1 MPKQVDPEN
10 FENQSSF
17 NKKFKIALVVA
28 VVILDVL
35 LLLIYFRGSDE
46 EKVTAPQEN
55 QVVVEIPA
63 QPPAQTSTTAQ
74 TPAAENNVDDG
85 SYGAGQYKVG
95 VDIPAGEYLAVGDG
109 YLELTRKPKD
119 NWIFNNNFNNRHYV
133 EGRDGEY
140 IKITAGVRLYP
151 VDKSPKVEFN
161 SDNVIA
167 GQYKIGT
174 DIPAGEYKVT
184 SESQGYFA
192 VWSNSHDNTII
203 ANAFMPGAN
212 ETHYVNVTAGQY
224 LFLRNAHAAL
234 VK

>member
-1 MPKQVDPEN
+1 MPKQVDPED
-10 FENQSSF
+10 FEKQSSF

-35 LLLIYFRGSDE
+35 LLLIYFRDSDE

-55 QVVVEIPA
+55 QVVVEIPV
-63 QPPAQTSTTAQ
+63 QITSNTEPLAT
-74 TPAAENNVDDG
+74 ENTVADDG

-119 NWIFNNNFNNRHYV
+119 NWIFNNNFTNRHYV
-133 EGRDGEY
+133 EGREGEY
-140 IKITAGVRLYP
+140 IKITSGIRLYP
-151 VDKSPKVEFN
+151 VDKAPKVKFN
-161 SDNVIA
+161 PDEVIA

-174 DIPAGEYKVT
+174 DIPAGEYKIT
-184 SESQGYFA
+184 SEGNGYFD
-192 VWSNSHDNTII
+192 VWPNSHEKTII
-203 ANAFMPGAN
+203 ANAFIPGAN

>member
-10 FENQSSF
+10 FEKQSSF

-28 VVILDVL
+28 VVVLDVL

-55 QVVVEIPA
+55 QVVVEIPV
-63 QPPAQTSTTAQ
+63 QITSTAET
-74 TPAAENNVDDG
+74 TTTENNVDDG

-151 VDKSPKVEFN
+151 VDKAPKVEFN

-184 SESQGYFA
+184 SESNGYFA
-192 VWSNSHDNTII
+192 VWLNSHDNTII